1 MDGEYRTCRQCG
13 NTFFADQ
20 PWKRVCFDCW
30 KESKKQSGQ
39 WRGGTEGFVYTDA
52 AWAKMEVARLR
63 QENQALDR
71 QVAALQEALYSKA
84 NYSAIPPDML
94 RRIIQL
100 CHPDKHNNSPA
111 ATEATQWLLKQRQ

>member
-1 MDGEYRTCRQCG
+1 VEGEYRTCRQCG
-13 NTFFADQ
+13 NEFYADQ

-39 WRGGTEGFVYTDA
+39 WRGGTSQGWPGQDHHEMLALKAKIASLEWQLLA
-52 AWAKMEVARLR
+52 A
-63 QENQALDR
+63 QA
-71 QVAALQEALYSKA
+71 S
-84 NYSAIPPDML
+84 SIPPDML

-100 CHPDKHNNSPA
+100 CHPDKHNNSAA